1 MKSIFFTKGFW
12 LCILI
17 SFSMGSCKHGCT
29 FSRVIKSKHKSE
41 KIGTKEVKITAS
53 LHKSRN
59 INYSWRTQQLNRSN
73 AYYSVSV
80 NAKIDTVDL
89 HLDWYFPA
97 EKEEDLKPY
106 LDKTSLKAKKDNLY
120 FVINY
125 ENDKSIACLYQVFSN
140 GLVILS
146 PYMKQFLENKFN
158 LESLPSEKQLIS
170 DLIQDP
176 MLYTNAMRH
185 QDLLLAWFSYQKLSE
200 EQCIKL
206 LGHFDSKNSK
216 LAEAYFTDKRLAE
229 LKYSYVEFRKK
240 ALSTALSA
248 LEKYDPSEPMQ
259 KIILALADQLSFDI
273 ADKIIVNKWGD
284 AFSDKSDDYLK
295 LRLLN
300 RSLQMNSQLRQQLN
314 QRCEKAI
321 DLELKNETDNKVT
334 AENAAKYMLWISNK
348 VYVEKY
354 AAYLFEKNKEDQF
367 PQRRIVENYYQTLSP
382 ALKQKIM
389 DNCKKQFNE
398 KLKSDNE
405 MAVADWYNLMDKGLT
420 CMEMRSYFKQ
430 FKDKYKSTTF
440 LNKEPKC

>member
-29 FSRVIKSKHKSE
+29 FTSVLKTKSKNE
-41 KIGTKEVKITAS
+41 KVGSQDIEIKAS
-53 LHKSRN
+53 LLKSKN
-59 INYSWRTQQLNRSN
+59 IKFKWRGGQISRSDV
-73 AYYSVSV
+73 YHTVSV
-80 NAKIDTVDL
+80 EAFINKNDL

-97 EKEEDLKPY
+97 EKSTDLKPF
-106 LDKTSLKAKKDNLY
+106 LEKISIQKKKDNSY
-120 FVINY
+120 FVIEY
-125 ENDKSIACLYQVFSN
+125 ADDKELASLFQVLGN
-140 GLVILS
+140 GSVILS
-146 PYMKQFLENKFN
+146 PYLKDYLDKKRN

-176 MLYTNAMRH
+176 MLYTNAMGH
-185 QDLLLAWFSYQKLSE
+185 QDLLLAWFSNQKLSE

-206 LGHFDSKNSK
+206 LEHFDSKNSK
-216 LAEAYFTDKRLAE
+216 LAEVYFTDKRLAE

-240 ALSTALSA
+240 ALSKALSA

-259 KIILALADQLSFDI
+259 KIILALADQQSFDK
-273 ADKIIVNKWGD
+273 ADEIIVNKWGD

-314 QRCEKAI
+314 ERCEKAI
-321 DLELKNETDNKVT
+321 DMELKNETISKVT

-354 AAYLFEKNKEDQF
+354 AAYLFEKNKEDQYS
-367 PQRRIVENYYQTLSP
+367 QRRIVENYYQMLSP
-382 ALKQKIM
+382 GLKQKIM
-389 DNCKKQFNE
+389 ENCKKQFSE
-398 KLKSDNE
+398 KLTSNDE
-405 MAVADWYNLMDKGLT
+405 MEVADWYNLMDKGLT

-430 FKDKYKSTTF
+430 FKYKYKKSTF